1 MNSSERDI
9 MRQCAGYCSTAER
22 CVSEV
27 RKRLAGLD
35 VDDEAADRIIAALV
49 NEKFIDEARYS
60 RAFVNDKFRFN
71 KWGRRKIAFEL
82 KQKGLSSLL
91 IEDALDTIDAGQ
103 YDETLKNLLLKKKA
117 SVKAKSE
124 YDLVAKLASYAVS
137 KGFEAVLVFAAI
149 KQLTGLDDE
158 SLD

>member
-1 MNSSERDI
+1 MNSNERDI

-27 RKRLAGLD
+27 RKRLACLD
-35 VDDEAADRIIAALV
+35 IDDEASERIISSLV
-49 NEKFIDEARYS
+49 NERFIDEARYS

-82 KQKGLSSLL
+82 KQKGVPSLL
-91 IEDALDTIDAGQ
+91 IEDAFDVIDVGQ
-103 YDETLKNLLLKKKA
+103 YAETLKSLLLKKKT

-124 YDLVAKLASYAVS
+124 RDLVAKLASYAVS
-137 KGFEAVLVFAAI
+137 KGFESGLVFATI

-158 SLD
+158 PLD

>member
-1 MNSSERDI
+1 MNSNERDI

-27 RKRLAGLD
+27 RKRLSGLD
-35 VDDEAADRIIAALV
+35 IDDEAVERIITHLV
-49 NEKFIDEARYS
+49 NETFIDEARYS

-82 KQKGLSSLL
+82 KQKGISSLL
-91 IEDALDTIDAGQ
+91 VGEALDAIDADR
-103 YDETLKNLLLKKKA
+103 YDETLKSLLLKKKA

-124 YDLVAKLASYAVS
+124 RDLVAKLASYAVS
-137 KGFEAVLVFAAI
+137 KGFESGLVFAAI

-158 SLD
+158 PLD

>member
-1 MNSSERDI
+1 MNSNERDI

-22 CVSEV
+22 CISEV

-35 VDDEAADRIIAALV
+35 IDNEATERIIAALV

-82 KQKGLSSLL
+82 KQKGVPSLL
-91 IEDALDTIDAGQ
+91 IEDALAAIDDIQ
-103 YDETLKNLLLKKKA
+103 YAETLKNLLLKKKA

-124 YDLVAKLASYAVS
+124 RDLVAKLASYAVS
-137 KGFEAVLVFAAI
+137 KGFESGLVFAAI

-158 SLD
+158 PLD